1 MSFSFSLKAPET
13 KREDLYLL
21 QIPSDETK
29 RKGVTA
35 VVDTREGSWANVGIA
50 MESLQDSVGG
60 YLKQVLVVL
69 HERDRR
75 LGQDRPYNAEPK
87 YVTVEQLQLYID
99 PQQLTYNLLGQMEY
113 QHDSW
118 LRVQLNY
125 EKFLQD
131 AQKTVDHLDEQEGE
145 IHQSYGSG
153 ATGRGHDPQASPLE
167 ALRRHRFFQEA
178 IMTVPT
184 EVIRQGQSLL
194 KSLQETNYSGYSDN
208 QGTVPTLDNLEAQ
221 KQVKRVLQYLT
232 NRVDKLHD
240 MLEDRD
246 KSLNANMQFEEW
258 KRNVKTVVD
267 WVLGPGEKLLASQND
282 IGDSYEAAEELRRRH
297 EEMEIKCTDTYGQY
311 AELRH
316 TADVL
321 GRNTSWPGLDDMRA
335 ERDYMD
341 TVCRSFASRL
351 ERRRTLLITSVRF
364 HRFAED
370 FSVSLDELLELLC
383 TDLDAETVEAVEE
396 AMKSLEEKLD
406 ICDKLASQSLNEGQ
420 SLLDEMSRPIKNAFG
435 KDISPDFV
443 RQVKHVNK
451 KLEEL
456 QERKMRCDE
465 LADVRKL
472 KLQQLLQLR
481 TCERD
486 TDQAIDWINELCDVM
501 VTSHT
506 DMGRSSEEAQDLH
519 NEHRKFEAT
528 ALGTYDYGKQLL
540 QAALVL
546 RRSLRYEVE
555 PSHERSRRLEEA
567 WRRFSKG
574 TSERANR
581 LTVSAMFLN
590 DSDNLLS
597 SMEEF
602 ISACAKP
609 LAGESSIADAV
620 KDLALPKRQ
629 IGKDFDKTAQMGQA
643 LLDRLALPIILY
655 EGDER
660 RLSIDDEGAS
670 ETVNNRLRKLDRK
683 MAEVDRFWD
692 ELERADAD
700 PNYEPRNQPGLE
712 RAPSERRRD
721 RSTSQRKPKTRDPA
735 EVEER
740 RRRADPFG
748 IASKRRPR
756 PGSYAGPNS
765 QSSLPAARARDH
777 SNDDSA
783 PLNKSFDTASLS
795 PNSVL
800 SLRHNGYLYPDN
812 ARPRQDR
819 DRPRV
824 DGIQGQ
830 HSHQAS
836 MPDLSYK
843 EMQDSPMIAQEI
855 QNVQASMPNL
865 SFNSQLQGHQYEMQQ
880 DQYQSNFQP
889 SASNSQ
895 DQPDNNQS
903 LVPEPS
909 DERFQAGGT
918 MLTQEETMTLD
929 TMPTQEE
936 TMTMREIAQPQA
948 SSATMSFTGSAPDEE
963 PDPLYT
969 NQPMKSRRAKSLL
982 NIDWLSPICD
992 YNAALTEQV
1001 KQPVL
1006 YKQRMNSPAH
1016 AYLSHRKRRRE
1027 KARAPQI
1034 SGVYYLYPTS

>member
-1 MSFSFSLKAPET
+1 MSSE
-13 KREDLYLL
+13 
-21 QIPSDETK
+21 ETK
-29 RKGVTA
+29 RKGVSV
-35 VVDTREGSWANVGIA
+35 VVDTREGSWANTGIV
-50 MESLQDSVGG
+50 MDCLQDTAER
-60 YLKQVLVVL
+60 YLKQTLVVL

-75 LGQDRPYNAEPK
+75 LGQDRPSNAEPK
-87 YVTVEQLQLYID
+87 YVTVEQLWHFID
-99 PQQLTYNLLGQMEY
+99 PQQLTLNLGGQMEY

-118 LRVQLNY
+118 LRVQL
-125 EKFLQD
+125 
-131 AQKTVDHLDEQEGE
+131 
-145 IHQSYGSG
+145 
-153 ATGRGHDPQASPLE
+153 
-167 ALRRHRFFQEA
+167 
-178 IMTVPT
+178 
-184 EVIRQGQSLL
+184 
-194 KSLQETNYSGYSDN
+194 
-208 QGTVPTLDNLEAQ
+208 
-221 KQVKRVLQYLT
+221 VKRVVQYLT
-232 NRVDKLHD
+232 NRVDKLQQL
-240 MLEDRD
+240 LEDRD
-246 KSLNANMQFEEW
+246 RSLNANLQFEEW

-316 TADVL
+316 TADEL
-321 GRNTSWPGLDDMRA
+321 GHNTSWPGLDDMRA

-383 TDLDAETVEAVEE
+383 TDLDAETVEAVED
-396 AMKSLEEKLD
+396 AMKTLEEKLNV
-406 ICDKLASQSLNEGQ
+406 CDKLAGQSLNEGQ

-435 KDISPDFV
+435 KDISPDFS

-590 DSDNLLS
+590 DSDDLLN

-629 IGKDFDKTAQMGQA
+629 IGKDFDKTTQMGQA

-670 ETVNNRLRKLDRK
+670 ETVSNRLRKLDRK
-683 MAEVDRFWD
+683 MSEVDRFWD
-692 ELERADAD
+692 ELERAETD
-700 PNYEPRNQPGLE
+700 PNFQPRNQPVFE
-712 RAPSERRRD
+712 RAPSERRKE
-721 RSTSQRKPKTRDPA
+721 RSASQRKPKTRNPA
-735 EVEER
+735 EAEER
-740 RRRADPFG
+740 RRRTDPFG
-748 IASKRRPR
+748 IASRHRPR
-756 PGSYAGPNS
+756 PDSYAGSNN
-765 QSSLPAARARDH
+765 RARGKERSFDET
-777 SNDDSA
+777 DR
-783 PLNKSFDTASLS
+783 LNKSYDAASLS

-812 ARPRQDR
+812 NSNTQTSRPGDDNMVQSYHNR
-819 DRPRV
+819 
-824 DGIQGQ
+824 
-830 HSHQAS
+830 QAS
-836 MPDLSYK
+836 MPDLSHR
-843 EMQDSPMIAQEI
+843 EMQYAPVVAQEV

-865 SFNSQLQGHQYEMQQ
+865 SYGDQYQEQLQQAPSQVTSQPPSEEQQ
-880 DQYQSNFQP
+880 DQTRDQFEEN
-889 SASNSQ
+889 NNLQ
-895 DQPDNNQS
+895 DQPDKGRSQS
-903 LVPEPS
+903 LTSEAS
-909 DERFQAGGT
+909 EKRLQADDT
-918 MLTQEETMTLD
+918 LPAQEKTMTQIQLA
-929 TMPTQEE
+929 P
-936 TMTMREIAQPQA
+936 PQA
-948 SSATMSFTGSAPDEE
+948 SATSMPTTDSTPLSES
-963 PDPLYT
+963 DPLYS
-969 NQPMKSRRAKSLL
+969 NQPFQPRRSTNLL
-982 NIDWLSPICD
+982 DIDWLSPMSD
-992 YNAALTEQV
+992 SQSALGDQLNQINDFNTFHHIRPLV
-1001 KQPVL
+1001 
-1006 YKQRMNSPAH
+1006 
-1016 AYLSHRKRRRE
+1016 YL
-1027 KARAPQI
+1027 
-1034 SGVYYLYPTS
+1034 VYSVYRDWKS